1 MAAITRR
8 IWIERC
14 LRQIYNGPVSDD
26 ATITPNLVNVWLSTA
41 IGLAAKANY
50 KENIAIDGI
59 GYINGSFYTKFRDI
73 AITSYGNFLWQIT
86 LPQVPLGIGRNE
98 GISTLELVDGRGN
111 VTRPFIPISE
121 NQKTYY
127 QSMQPI
133 PNKILYYYEGTLV
146 YAVSTLLLNNYT
158 ANVTMVSGGD
168 STDLDS
174 TLNVPPD
181 YDNVMIE
188 YIKQQL
194 MFERGVPIDVTN
206 DGLDSM
212 GKTT

>member
-1 MAAITRR
+1 MVLTRR

-14 LRQIYNGPVSDD
+14 LRQIYNGPPSDD
-26 ATITPNLVNVWLSTA
+26 ATVSINLVNVWLSTG

-50 KENIAIDGI
+50 KDNIAIDGI
-59 GYINGSFYTKFRDI
+59 GYVNGSFYTKFRNI
-73 AITSYGNFLWQIT
+73 SITSDGNFFWKMT
-86 LPQVPLGIGRNE
+86 LPEVPLGIGRNE
-98 GISTLELVDGRGN
+98 GISTLELIDDRGN

-133 PNKILYYYEGTLV
+133 PNKILYYYEGSLL
-146 YAVSTLLLNNYT
+146 YAISTLLLNSYT

-174 TLNVPPD
+174 ALNVPPD
-181 YDNVMIE
+181 YDPVMID

-194 MFERGVPIDVTN
+194 MFERSIPVDATN

>member
-1 MAAITRR
+1 MTRR

-26 ATITPNLVNVWLSTA
+26 ATITINLVNVWLNTA

-50 KENIAIDGI
+50 KDNISIDGI

-73 AITSYGNFLWQIT
+73 AITSDGNFLWQMV
-86 LPQVPLGIGRNE
+86 LPEVPLGIGRNE
-98 GISTLELVDGRGN
+98 GISTLELVDDRGN

-133 PNKILYYYEGTLV
+133 PNKILYYYEGSLM
-146 YAVSTLLLNNYT
+146 YAVSTLLLNGYT

-168 STDLDS
+168 ATDLDS

-194 MFERGVPIDVTN
+194 MFERGVPIDATN
-206 DGLDSM
+206 DGLDAI
-212 GKTT
+212 KTT